1 MGLAKDFKKN
11 DLYWY
16 LVLLTVTWNT
26 VVCKVVLM
34 RYFADRLCCSE
45 CCHST
50 HWLLREATS
59 MADSS
64 SCSIPA
70 LLLIWAL
77 GPKGP
82 RVSAQAG
89 GQLCLSILL
98 IVPFSLLLIIL
109 IQKSSLRQPYL
120 NQHSHVPSLSI
131 SVSTTDQTGP
141 LSHYSLSYY
150 PLLHWKRSLT
160 RCPQKSWCFPS
171 A

>member
-1 MGLAKDFKKN
+1 MKYCGLQGCFN
-11 DLYWY
+11 E
-16 LVLLTVTWNT
+16 VFCRQV
-26 VVCKVVLM
+26 M
-34 RYFADRLCCSE
+34 
-45 CCHST
+45 
-50 HWLLREATS
+50 LLRVLPQHPLTAKGGDEHGWLFQLLHP
-59 MADSS
+59 SS
-64 SCSIPA
+64 APHLTTGAQPLS
-70 LLLIWAL
+70 
-77 GPKGP
+77 KGP

-109 IQKSSLRQPYL
+109 IQKFSLRQPYL

-141 LSHYSLSYY
+141 LSRYSLSYY